1 MFYDHK
7 CHNLYLD
14 ISTKND
20 EVVLDDYQFDD
31 NVVLDC
37 LSHLLEQV
45 VELVNVTDETMV
57 NLATDQN
64 KISKTNEDH
73 LLHIFSL

>member
-1 MFYDHK
+1 MFYVHNG
-7 CHNLYLD
+7 HNLYLD

-31 NVVLDC
+31 NAVLDC

-45 VELVNVTDETMV
+45 VELVNVTDKTMV
-57 NLATDQN
+57 DLATDQN
-64 KISKTNEDH
+64 KIS
-73 LLHIFSL
+73 